1 MIVIEYN
8 ITARSI
14 ESQSGIRFEGC
25 SATVST
31 LHQGVYA
38 EGPLHR
44 GRPANVERIAF
55 RWPLY
60 ADELRACVNHF
71 TNLDGLS
78 SGAAEDRGQSPTAVL
93 GQPPS
98 RHRIW
103 RPPRRSQLSSGGCA
117 DA

>member
-1 MIVIEYN
+1 MIVIEDN
-8 ITARSI
+8 ISARSI

-25 SATVST
+25 SAIVST

-71 TNLDGLS
+71 TNLEGLS
-78 SGAAEDRGQSPTAVL
+78 LSRFGGISVLAARRGCEKGCQTEAASKPE
-93 GQPPS
+93 QCDHQERNRS
-98 RHRIW
+98 RT
-103 RPPRRSQLSSGGCA
+103 
-117 DA
+117 